1 MTTADYS
8 RYSAGTL
15 IWFARRNGVQCT
27 TKRRTKPLVIENLIT
42 ERSFTQA
49 EFDAFWT
56 RPENKDHA
64 KNPRNRMTGE
74 DESDGDDEEEEDE
87 EEEDEEEVEEPF
99 PVPSRRSSRNSL
111 HSSAP
116 AQQAPTQPI
125 LQAPSQPTP
134 QAPTQPVLQTAVQ
147 SALQQITQPLLHG
160 SPTRVLLNSRVTPH
174 VLEGI
179 KHVATNEPEKPLK
192 WLSEFLA
199 RKSEELE

>member
-1 MTTADYS
+1 
-8 RYSAGTL
+8 
-15 IWFARRNGVQCT
+15 
-27 TKRRTKPLVIENLIT
+27 VIENLIT

-49 EFDAFWT
+49 EFDAFWA

-74 DESDGDDEEEEDE
+74 DESDGDDEEEEE
-87 EEEDEEEVEEPF
+87 EDEEDEEEVEEPF

-116 AQQAPTQPI
+116 AQQAPTQPT
-125 LQAPSQPTP
+125 LQAPSQPILQARTQPTP

-160 SPTRVLLNSRVTPH
+160 SPTRVLLNLRITPH

-179 KHVATNEPEKPLK
+179 KHVATNEPEKPLR

-199 RKSEELE
+199 RKSEELEY